1 MPCRIVQFPRT
12 LDDAMKTDLK
22 LTVLAAALAAGAI
35 ATMPVSVAQPQ
46 DAGTASATEQRPVA
60 PFSAIELIGPY
71 HVVIDAQAKPSLALS
86 GARKQLAEVETVVR
100 GDTLVVRPVQ
110 RNGLFFSFGKHQ
122 ETVTVR
128 IAATA
133 LQRLT
138 VAGSGDVEIARIGGE
153 RFALAANGPGDV
165 HASGAVRQLSV
176 TSSGSGDLDL
186 HDLKAA
192 DVDVALNGPGDVR
205 LSDVAGTLAVQ
216 QGGSGDLEADGLR
229 ATRVTARMH
238 GPGNVTLSGSAGDL
252 DMETSGSGDF
262 DGGGLKT
269 ARATVRGHG
278 PGGVTLAGVTDTLD
292 AELQGSGDLTASM
305 AGKRL
310 LLRLN
315 GPGDARIIGTVAQVD
330 AQIAGSGSLE
340 GRGLT
345 AARADIAVHGPGTAA
360 VNLTGQER
368 AGARATNRGQLLLV
382 DRSGPHPAR

>member
-1 MPCRIVQFPRT
+1 
-12 LDDAMKTDLK
+12 MKTALK

-60 PFSAIELIGPY
+60 AFSAIELAGPY

-110 RNGLFFSFGKHQ
+110 RNGFFFNFGKRQ
-122 ETVTVR
+122 ETVTIR

-133 LQRLT
+133 LKRLT
-138 VAGSGDVEIARIGGE
+138 VAGSGDVEIAHIGGE
-153 RFALAANGPGDV
+153 RFALAGNGPGDV
-165 HASGAVRQLSV
+165 HARGAVRQLSV
-176 TSSGSGDLDL
+176 TSSGSGSGDLDL

-192 DVDVALNGPGDVR
+192 DVDVTLNGPGDVR

-229 ATRVTARMH
+229 TTRVTARMH
-238 GPGNVTLSGSAGDL
+238 GPGNITLSGSAGDL
-252 DMETSGSGDF
+252 NVESSGSGDF

-310 LLRLN
+310 LLRLD
-315 GPGDARIIGTVAQVD
+315 GPGDARIDGTVAQVD

-345 AARADIAVHGPGTAA
+345 AAHADIAVHGPGTAA
-360 VNLTGQER
+360 VNVTGQER
-368 AGARATNRGQLLLV
+368 AGARIENRAQLLLV
-382 DRSGPHPAR
+382 DRSGAHPAR